1 MPPSPLSPSPRPQ
14 GTQPHY
20 QLGDLGLI
28 PRPAQ
33 NIPSSVEKMKESATA
48 SGLGGL
54 KKVLT
59 KSVATQTISAPKV
72 SLASWWSNFVN
83 INFQSV
89 SSHLIEKIICE
100 MHSTTSYSA
109 CILDF
114 QAMFFADQLL
124 SRMPNHSQVL
134 HDLNAVKEI
143 TRWCL

>member
-1 MPPSPLSPSPRPQ
+1 MCGPLKVHVNIKEWCHKFQLNKPLHIVNAVEKGPPYSPQKYRSKLNDCTVLIFSEMPPSPLSPSPRPQ

-48 SGLGGL
+48 SRLGGL

-72 SLASWWSNFVN
+72 SLTSCRSN
-83 INFQSV
+83 
-89 SSHLIEKIICE
+89 SSNL
-100 MHSTTSYSA
+100 
-109 CILDF
+109 
-114 QAMFFADQLL
+114 
-124 SRMPNHSQVL
+124 
-134 HDLNAVKEI
+134 
-143 TRWCL
+143 

>member
-33 NIPSSVEKMKESATA
+33 NILSSVDKMKESATA
-48 SGLGGL
+48 SRLGGL

-72 SLASWWSNFVN
+72 SLTSCNLCNISSN
-83 INFQSV
+83 IQ
-89 SSHLIEKIICE
+89 KIICD
-100 MHSTTSYSA
+100 HSENLIPTYLIFRRCSLLINFLVGCPT
-109 CILDF
+109 ILKYC
-114 QAMFFADQLL
+114 MTL
-124 SRMPNHSQVL
+124 MP
-134 HDLNAVKEI
+134 VKEI
-143 TRWCL
+143 TR